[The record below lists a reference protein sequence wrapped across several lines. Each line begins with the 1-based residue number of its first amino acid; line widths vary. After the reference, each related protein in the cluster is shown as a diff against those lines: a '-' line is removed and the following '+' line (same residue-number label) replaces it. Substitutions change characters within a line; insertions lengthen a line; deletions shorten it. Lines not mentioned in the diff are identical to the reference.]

1 VPDSDYLRDFFV
13 SHADADLE
21 WAEWVAAELE
31 TAGYGVIVK
40 AWDFRPGENNLAR
53 HDEALATSRH
63 TICVL
68 SEDYADSESAVRAA
82 AQYQHLTGKERALIP
97 VKVAACEPPPLMA
110 PIIAIDVSDV
120 EDPDEAK
127 RRLLSGVADRADRV
141 ARGGYP
147 KSRATRVRFPG
158 APQDVWELRGH
169 RADPYFIGRGD
180 LLAEVHRG
188 FRAGG
193 ATSAVQ
199 VITGLGG
206 LGKTRLAVE
215 YALRHGAAYDVVWW
229 LRAEDPATMR
239 GDYVEL
245 ASELGLPSEQDDQAI
260 AALRRELRR
269 RRDWLLIFDNA
280 EDPDELFPLLPER
293 HSGHV
298 LITSQRQGWP
308 HAETRRLEVLSA
320 DVAATYLQRKGQV
333 ADAGTARDLADAL
346 GGLPLA
352 LVQAASVIADGMRAV
367 DYLDLLRRQA
377 PGLFAEGASHDH
389 ELTVDSTWR
398 VSMDRLAGRSAAAV
412 ALFRLAAFLAADAI
426 PLARLTAV
434 PLMPAELAGALAN
447 PLQLRQATAALGEF
461 SLAETADGL
470 LSIHRLVQAVTR
482 TELGD
487 GEPHWASIALAAI
500 AAAFPDDEQDPKS
513 WEACEEFLA
522 HALACIS
529 HAIRLHVETVVA
541 TVQLTNRAARYLLAR
556 GRLDSADAVLRQ
568 VSATA
573 EQLGRDHLVYLSY
586 RNTFGRLLLAKGDF
600 PAARTVHEEVYQA
613 RAELLGG
620 GDPDTLRAGR
630 DLVEVLYNQGNW
642 VQAAQLHDR
651 LVEEFTAVLGP
662 DDLETITAQAY
673 LATILKSAGQY
684 GRALAIEEK
693 VVEARTRALGHD
705 HPDTFLAQ
713 DNLVSTLVLLGE
725 LKQGR
730 AIGEEVLEAQVR
742 VLGEEHPHTIMSRAN
757 LAATLRQ
764 LGELERA
771 RSMEV
776 EVLEAR
782 VRVLGEEH
790 PHTINARANLAAT
803 LRKLGELE
811 RARSMEVEVLEARVR
826 VLGEEHPETIS
837 TRSNLAATLYELGE
851 FERAR
856 SMEVE
861 VLEARVR
868 LLGKDHPSTIEATA
882 NLAATLYELG
892 EPERA
897 RSMEVEVLEA
907 RVRLL
912 GEDHPDTIDARASLA
927 VTLREQ
933 GELDQAHA
941 LGEQA
946 VRASTQVFGQDHSRT
961 LGAKADLAVTLFA
974 QGNGKEALS
983 LLNECLAAALRIFG
997 PKHTVTTE
1005 AAWRLVEHCG
1015 PHETNKQR
1023 ALIMTHLAWLGREQ
1037 PGHLTGSQKKIKEGL
1052 KGSVHGSKQSASG
1065 KRQPA
1070 RAKKQSAP
1078 NKNKNKNKKKR
1089 R

>member
-1 VPDSDYLRDFFV
+1 MPDSDYLTDFFV

-53 HDEALATSRH
+53 HDDALATSRH

-68 SEDYADSESAVRAA
+68 SEDYAESESAVRTAA
-82 AQYQHLTGKERALIP
+82 YYQGLTGKERALIP
-97 VKVAACEPPPLMA
+97 VKVAACEPSPLMA

-127 RRLLSGVADRADRV
+127 RRLLAGVADRAHRV

-147 KSRATRVRFPG
+147 KSRGSRVRFPG
-158 APQDVWELRGH
+158 TPQAVWELRGH

-180 LLAEVHRG
+180 LLAAVHRG

-193 ATSAVQ
+193 STSAVQ

-298 LITSQRQGWP
+298 LVTSQRHGWP

-333 ADAGTARDLADAL
+333 ADTGTARDLADAL

-367 DYLDLLRRQA
+367 DYLDLLHRQA

-389 ELTVDSTWR
+389 EVTIDSTWR

-412 ALFRLAAFLAADAI
+412 TLFRLSAFLAADAI

-434 PLMPAELAGALAN
+434 PLMPAELAGALAD

-487 GEPHWASIALAAI
+487 DERHWASIALATI
-500 AAAFPDDEQDPKS
+500 AAAFPDDEGDPKT
-513 WEACEEFLA
+513 WEACEELLA
-522 HALACIS
+522 HALVCVS
-529 HAIRLHVETVVA
+529 HVVRLDIETVA
-541 TVQLTNRAARYLLAR
+541 TVQLVNRAARYLLAR

-568 VSATA
+568 LGATA
-573 EQLGRDHLVYLSY
+573 EHLGHDDPVYLSY

-600 PAARTVHEEVYQA
+600 PAARTVYEEVYQA
-613 RAELLGG
+613 RAGVLGR

-630 DLVEVLYNQGNW
+630 DLVEALYNQGHW

-651 LVEEFTAVLGP
+651 LVEEFTTVLGP

-713 DNLVSTLVLLGE
+713 ANLVSTLVSLGQ

-730 AIGEEVLEAQVR
+730 AIGEEVLEALVR
-742 VLGEEHPHTIMSRAN
+742 VLGEDHPHTIVARGNLAGTLRQLGELGRARAMEVEALEAQVRLLGQEHPHTITARAN
-757 LAATLRQ
+757 LAATLSQ

-771 RSMEV
+771 RAMEV
-776 EVLEAR
+776 EVLEER
-782 VRVLGEEH
+782 VRVLGEDH
-790 PHTINARANLAAT
+790 PDTITARANLAGT
-803 LRKLGELE
+803 LGDLGELE
-811 RARSMEVEVLEARVR
+811 RARA
-826 VLGEEHPETIS
+826 
-837 TRSNLAATLYELGE
+837 
-851 FERAR
+851 
-856 SMEVE
+856 
-861 VLEARVR
+861 
-868 LLGKDHPSTIEATA
+868 
-882 NLAATLYELG
+882 
-892 EPERA
+892 
-897 RSMEVEVLEA
+897 MEVEVLEA

-912 GEDHPDTIDARASLA
+912 GEDHPDTITTRANLATTLYELGELERARAMEVDVLEARVRVLGEDHPDTIEARSNLAASLRD
-927 VTLREQ
+927 L
-933 GELDQAHA
+933 GELDQARALSERAVHA
-941 LGEQA
+941 
-946 VRASTQVFGQDHSRT
+946 SIQVFGQDHSRT
-961 LGAKADLAVTLFA
+961 LTAKANLAVTLLA
-974 QGNGKEALS
+974 EGNSEEASS
-983 LLNECLAAALRIFG
+983 LLTECLTTALRVFG
-997 PKHTVTTE
+997 RKHTVTTE

-1023 ALIMTHLAWLGREQ
+1023 ALIMAHLAWLGREQ
-1037 PGHLTGSQKKIKEGL
+1037 PSHLTGSQKKIKEGL
-1052 KGSVHGSKQSASG
+1052 KGSVHGSKQSAPG

-1070 RAKKQSAP
+1070 RAKKQSGP
-1078 NKNKNKNKKKR
+1078 NKNKNKKKHR
-1089 R
+1089 